1 MPKHRYHQNLRWLYL
16 ALALIEIVAVEVPGV
31 RDYARSPYAGYELGA
46 ESANDFNSDFL
57 VPRIIGLVRPG
68 SPAEQAGLRPGDRVL
83 MVAGINFEDQKG
95 LLELGRP
102 RIGETRSL
110 VVERGG
116 EQLPLQVTYEKNP
129 ANYNFKYVGF
139 AVIAFGFLAAG
150 TISFWFYPS
159 STTGLL
165 FWLGLTGAFVFMHK
179 PYLDSFAA
187 RSAFAMLRWFIT
199 SLWLAILLHFLL
211 SFPKPKRM
219 LATRPWLVRGALYLP
234 CLLLFL
240 VISYYTAFPSA
251 LVGPGEIVINI
262 AFFFIGVYLV
272 LGVAVFTHT
281 YLTLLKRE
289 RTRGMKIMAV
299 GTAIGILP
307 IALAI
312 MAVIVAPQI
321 ELPGR
326 DYYILT
332 LVLIPLSF
340 AFGVWERIK
349 DDQLRPA
356 TP

>member
-1 MPKHRYHQNLRWLYL
+1 M
-16 ALALIEIVAVEVPGV
+16 VEVPGA
-31 RDYARSPYAGYELGA
+31 RDYMQSPYAGYELGA

-57 VPRIIGLVRPG
+57 IPRIIGQIRPG
-68 SPAEQAGLRPGDRVL
+68 SPAERAGLRPDDRAL
-83 MVAGINFEDQKG
+83 MVEGIHFDDQKRII
-95 LLELGRP
+95 ELGRP
-102 RIGETRSL
+102 KIGETRSL

-116 EQLPLQVTYEKNP
+116 EQLPLRVTYENNP
-129 ANYNFKYVGF
+129 SNYNFKYAAF
-139 AVIAFGFLAAG
+139 AIIAFAFLAAG
-150 TISFWFYPS
+150 TICFWFYPS

-211 SFPKPKRM
+211 SFPKPKPM
-219 LATRPWLVRGALYLP
+219 LTTRPWLVRCALYLP

-251 LVGPGEIVINI
+251 LVGRGEVVINI

-272 LGVAVFTHT
+272 LGVAVFIHT
-281 YLTLLKRE
+281 YLTLLKSE
-289 RTRGMKIMAV
+289 RTRGVKIMAV

-332 LVLIPLSF
+332 LVLIPFCF
-340 AFGVWERIK
+340 AFGVWERMK
-349 DDQLRPA
+349 DDRRRPA
-356 TP
+356 TS

>member
-1 MPKHRYHQNLRWLYL
+1 M
-16 ALALIEIVAVEVPGV
+16 VEVPGA
-31 RDYARSPYAGYELGA
+31 RDYMQSPYAGYELGA

-57 VPRIIGLVRPG
+57 IPRIIGQIRPG
-68 SPAEQAGLRPGDRVL
+68 SPAERAGLRPDDRAL
-83 MVAGINFEDQKG
+83 MVEGIHFDDQKRII
-95 LLELGRP
+95 ELGRP
-102 RIGETRSL
+102 RIGETRSI

-116 EQLPLQVTYEKNP
+116 KRLPLHVTYEKNP
-129 ANYNFKYVGF
+129 SSYNFKYTAF
-139 AVIAFGFLAAG
+139 AMIAFAFLSAG
-150 TISFWFYPS
+150 TICFWFYPS
-159 STTGLL
+159 STTSLL

-219 LATRPWLVRGALYLP
+219 LTIRPWLARFALYLP

-251 LVGPGEIVINI
+251 LVGRGEVVVNI
-262 AFFFIGVYLV
+262 AFFFIGAYLV
-272 LGVAVFTHT
+272 LGVAAFIHT
-281 YLTLLKRE
+281 YLTLLKSE
-289 RTRGMKIMAV
+289 RTRGIKIMAL

-307 IALAI
+307 IALSI
-312 MAVIVAPQI
+312 IAVIIAPQI

-332 LVLIPLSF
+332 LGLLPLSF
-340 AFGVWERIK
+340 AFSVWERMR
-349 DDQLRPA
+349 DRQARPA
-356 TP
+356 QP

>member
-1 MPKHRYHQNLRWLYL
+1 M
-16 ALALIEIVAVEVPGV
+16 VEVPGA
-31 RDYARSPYAGYELGA
+31 RDYMQSPYAGYELGA

-57 VPRIIGLVRPG
+57 IPRVIGQIRPG
-68 SPAEQAGLRPGDRVL
+68 SPAERAGLRPDDRAL
-83 MVAGINFEDQKG
+83 MVEGIHFDDQKRII
-95 LLELGRP
+95 ELGRP
-102 RIGETRSL
+102 RIGETRSI

-116 EQLPLQVTYEKNP
+116 KRLPLHVTYEKNP
-129 ANYNFKYVGF
+129 SSYNFKYTAF
-139 AVIAFGFLAAG
+139 AMIAFAFLSAG
-150 TISFWFYPS
+150 TICFWFYPS
-159 STTGLL
+159 STTSLL

-219 LATRPWLVRGALYLP
+219 LTTRPWLARFALYLP

-251 LVGPGEIVINI
+251 LVGRGEVVVNI
-262 AFFFIGVYLV
+262 AFFFIGAYLV
-272 LGVAVFTHT
+272 LGVAAFIHT
-281 YLTLLKRE
+281 YLTLLKSE
-289 RTRGMKIMAV
+289 RTRGIKIMAL

-307 IALAI
+307 IALSI
-312 MAVIVAPQI
+312 IAVIVAPQI

-332 LVLIPLSF
+332 LGLLPLSF
-340 AFGVWERIK
+340 AFSVWERMRGR
-349 DDQLRPA
+349 QARPA
-356 TP
+356 QP